1 MSDTKYSESFLA
13 AVAVVL
19 DDEGGYVNN
28 PSDRGGETK
37 YGISKRSY
45 PNVDIKKLTRDGA
58 IAIYYSDFWCKGP
71 YEGLADSALAS
82 KVFNTSVNAGQSR
95 AIKLLQQAANA
106 QGAHLVVDGLAGPK
120 TIAAINAMYGPA
132 VLASYREAQEAFY
145 LGIIARD
152 PSQAKFKNGWIK
164 RARS

>member
-1 MSDTKYSESFLA
+1 MSYSQKFID
-13 AVAVVL
+13 AVAIVL
-19 DDEGGYVNN
+19 KDEGGYVWDKND
-28 PSDRGGETK
+28 SGGETNF
-37 YGISKRSY
+37 GISKRSY

-106 QGAHLVVDGLAGPK
+106 QGANLVVDGLAGPK

-145 LGIIARD
+145 MAIIARD

>member
-58 IAIYYSDFWCKGP
+58 IAIYYADFWCKGP
-71 YEGLADSALAS
+71 YEGLADAALAC

-106 QGAHLVVDGLAGPK
+106 QGANLVVDGLAGPK

-132 VLASYREAQEAFY
+132 ILASYREAQEAFY
-145 LGIIARD
+145 LAIIARD
-152 PSQAKFKNGWIK
+152 PTQAKFKNGWIK

>member
-1 MSDTKYSESFLA
+1 MSYSQSFID
-13 AVAVVL
+13 AVNVVL
-19 DDEGGYVNN
+19 KDEGGYVNDPKDN
-28 PSDRGGETK
+28 GGETN

-45 PNVDIKKLTRDGA
+45 PNVDIKNLTRDGA
-58 IAIYYSDFWCKGP
+58 IAIYYKDFWMTGP
-71 YEGLADSALAS
+71 YGSLADPALAC

-106 QGAHLVVDGLAGPK
+106 QGANLTVDGLAGPK

-132 VLASYREAQEAFY
+132 VLASYRQVQEAFY
-145 LGIIARD
+145 MAIIARD
-152 PSQAKFKNGWIK
+152 PTQAKFKNGWIT

>member
-1 MSDTKYSESFLA
+1 MSYSQSFID
-13 AVAVVL
+13 AVNVVL
-19 DDEGGYVNN
+19 KDEGGYVNDPKDN
-28 PSDRGGETK
+28 GGETN

-45 PNVDIKKLTRDGA
+45 PNVDIKNLTRDGA
-58 IAIYYSDFWCKGP
+58 IAIYHEDFWLTGP
-71 YEGLADSALAS
+71 YGDLADSALAS
-82 KVFNTSVNAGQSR
+82 KVFNTSVNAGQTR

>member
-1 MSDTKYSESFLA
+1 MTYPQNFIT
-13 AVAVVL
+13 AVNVVL
-19 DDEGGYVNN
+19 KDEGGYVWDKND
-28 PSDRGGETK
+28 SGGETN

-45 PNVDIKKLTRDGA
+45 PNVDIKNLTRDQA
-58 IAIYYSDFWCKGP
+58 IAIYYKDFWCTGP
-71 YEGLADSALAS
+71 YGGIASSALAC

-106 QGAHLVVDGLAGPK
+106 QGAHLTVDGVAGPK
-120 TIAAINAMYGPA
+120 TIAAINAMYAPA

-145 LGIIARD
+145 LAIIAKD

>member
-1 MSDTKYSESFLA
+1 MSYSQSFIT
-13 AVAVVL
+13 AVNVVL
-19 DDEGGYVNN
+19 KDEGGYVWDKN
-28 PSDRGGETK
+28 DAGGETNF
-37 YGISKRSY
+37 GISKRSY
-45 PNVDIKKLTRDGA
+45 PNVDIKNLTRDQA
-58 IAIYYSDFWCKGP
+58 IAIYYNDFWLKGP
-71 YEGLADSALAS
+71 YGNLADAELAS

-106 QGAHLVVDGLAGPK
+106 QGANLTVDGLAGAK

-145 LGIIARD
+145 LAIIAKD

>member
-1 MSDTKYSESFLA
+1 MTYPQNFLD

-19 DDEGGYVNN
+19 KDEGGYVFDKN
-28 PSDRGGETK
+28 DFGGETNF
-37 YGISKRSY
+37 GISKRSY
-45 PNVDIKKLTRDGA
+45 PNVDIKNLTRDQA
-58 IAIYYSDFWCKGP
+58 IAIYHKDFWSKGP
-71 YEGLADSALAS
+71 YGGLADAELAS

-106 QGAHLVVDGLAGPK
+106 QGANLTVDGLAGPK

-145 LGIIARD
+145 LAIIARD
-152 PSQAKFKNGWIK
+152 PTQAKFKNGWIK